1 MPSVHVFDMTLTRS
15 DFRRL
20 LPEAL
25 AGDVCEEAEDSFVH
39 TEGLRTWR
47 IDLEA
52 LPALTLGAIRL
63 ERYRVRWTFSGY
75 EEAGIRTLLERFE
88 RAFQRGGG

>member
-1 MPSVHVFDMTLTRS
+1 VPSVHVFEMTLTRN

-25 AGDVCEEAEDSFVH
+25 AGDACEEAGDAFLH
-39 TEGLRTWR
+39 HEGDRTWR
-47 IDLEA
+47 IDLEV
-52 LPALTLGAIRL
+52 LPALALGAIQL
-63 ERYRVRWTFSGY
+63 ERHRVRWTFSGY
-75 EEAGIRTLLERFE
+75 EQAEIRTLLERFE